1 MKTIL
6 VTGCSSGLGLAIAV
20 KAAQSGFAVYA
31 TMRDLNKR
39 AALDTAIQQAGIE
52 MEVRR
57 LDVQDSDTIDTCL
70 QEIIDA
76 HGRID
81 TLVNNA
87 GAGYVRTTEQSTE
100 EDVAWIMDV
109 NFHGIVRTTK
119 AALPYMRAARTGH
132 IINITSVGGLVGQP
146 FNEFY
151 CAAKFA
157 VEGYTEALST
167 YITPAFGVNFSCI
180 EPGGITSEFANS
192 ALAHF
197 AKTGGM
203 IDDEYRPVLEKYIGE
218 AQARSKMAESGE
230 GTPVYQTAEQ
240 VADVVM
246 ACATSPSPPLRQRT
260 SPWAEEICAL
270 KTHADPDGT
279 KLQAQVIERF
289 LGDVSNFKKEGS
301 PSVEM

>member
-20 KAAQSGFAVYA
+20 QAAQAGFTVYA
-31 TMRDLNKR
+31 TMRDLDKR
-39 AALDTAIQQAGIE
+39 AALDTAIKQAGIDV
-52 MEVRR
+52 EVRQ
-57 LDVQDSDTIDTCL
+57 LDVQDVVTIEACL
-70 QEIIDA
+70 QEIVET

-100 EDVAWIMDV
+100 EDIAWVMDV
-109 NFHGIVRTTK
+109 NFHGVVRATK
-119 AALPYMRAARTGH
+119 AALPYMRAARSGH

-157 VEGYTEALST
+157 VEGYTESLAS
-167 YITPAFGVNFSCI
+167 YITPAFGVKFSCI

-203 IDDEYRPVLEKYIGE
+203 HDDEYRPVLENYIGK
-218 AQARSKMAESGE
+218 AQARSEAAASGE
-230 GTPVYQTAEQ
+230 ATPVYQTASQCAE
-240 VADVVM
+240 VVI
-246 ACATSPSPPLRQRT
+246 ACATSSSPPLRQRT
-260 SPWAEEICAL
+260 SPWAEEVCAL
-270 KTHADPDGT
+270 KTAADPDGT

-289 LGDVSNFKKEGS
+289 LGGAADF
-301 PSVEM
+301 